1 MLLACHPCTY
11 HFTILFVM
19 SHTSIAACSWLRLAP
34 RWWSS
39 YNAVNQKTLALLSKA
54 KCECVEKSKFEVRD
68 GVSGV
73 SYQDTENTAG
83 WTPVRKKKKTSTA
96 TLCFTQASSWSSPET
111 EPVRQW
117 FWNGWSTP
125 QNADADVCLNILG
138 GVPGLQVTTKNSSK
152 WTPIASRTR
161 SKSGTCSN

>member
-39 YNAVNQKTLALLSKA
+39 YNAVNEKTLALLSKT

-83 WTPVRKKKKTSTA
+83 WTPVRKKKKDLNCHPMFYTGFLLIIPWDGTSQTVI
-96 TLCFTQASSWSSPET
+96 LKRMKHSSECRCGC
-111 EPVRQW
+111 VLKHL
-117 FWNGWSTP
+117 GWSAWP
-125 QNADADVCLNILG
+125 
-138 GVPGLQVTTKNSSK
+138 
-152 WTPIASRTR
+152 ASH
-161 SKSGTCSN
+161 N